1 MIWNKI
7 FPKRLKIYIF
17 FFLLFKKKRIHLL
30 LLYVG
35 LYQEGTLFA
44 LKNAEPKRR
53 ENTKFP

>member
-17 FFLLFKKKRIHLL
+17 FI